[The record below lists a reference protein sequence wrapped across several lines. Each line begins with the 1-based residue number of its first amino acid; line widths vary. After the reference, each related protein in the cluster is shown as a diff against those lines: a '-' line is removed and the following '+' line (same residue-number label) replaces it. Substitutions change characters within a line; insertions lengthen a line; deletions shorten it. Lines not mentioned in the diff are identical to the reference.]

1 MCEVQVFG
9 NVRSIQP
16 LRLTGDTRDY
26 IVVGSDSGRLTIL
39 EYSKEKAQFQR
50 VHCET
55 YGKSGAR
62 RIVPGQM
69 VAVDPQGRAVM
80 VSALEKQKLVYV
92 TNRDTSARLTISSP
106 LEAHKS
112 HVIVFHVCGLDVGFD
127 NPIFAALEMNYSDLD
142 EDTTGDAFKALEK
155 ELIFYELDLGLNHV
169 IRKWSEPV
177 ARTANHLVAVP
188 GGGDGPSGVLVCSEN
203 VVAYRNQ
210 DHPSLQAKL
219 PMRQT
224 ADSSRPVLIVASAV
238 HRQKNLFFILLQSD
252 LGDLYK
258 VELTFENDKV
268 SQLSVEYF
276 DTCPVAAGLCITKRG
291 LLFLAAEFGDHLLY
305 QFSESRPTKE
315 PIKAL
320 STDTERKTF
329 VPRAL
334 AQLKVID
341 RLPSMAPCLSIKVAN
356 LCNEESPQI
365 YALCG
370 RGPRSTLRVLRNG
383 LETANVAQTQV
394 NKFPY
399 ILPSLKLSQYVYI
412 VQVTIIRLSD
422 YSALIF
428 FFTADLAEQC
438 CPCLLTLPND

>member
-1 MCEVQVFG
+1 MFA

-26 IVVGSDSGRLTIL
+26 IVVGSDSGRLSIL
-39 EYSKEKAQFQR
+39 EYSKDLAQFQR

-62 RIVPGQM
+62 RIVPGQF

-80 VSALEKQKLVYV
+80 VGALEKQKLVYV
-92 TNRDTSARLTISSP
+92 TNRDSSARLTISSP

-112 HVIVFHVCGLDVGFD
+112 NVVVFHICGLDVGFD
-127 NPIFAALEMNYSDLD
+127 NPIFAALEVNTSEL
-142 EDTTGDAFKALEK
+142 EDDSRDGEAFRSIQK

-169 IRKWSEPV
+169 IRKWSETV
-177 ARTANHLVAVP
+177 QRTANHLVAVP
-188 GGGDGPSGVLVCSEN
+188 GGGDGPSGVLVCSEDM
-203 VVAYRNQ
+203 VTYHNQ
-210 DHPSLQAKL
+210 DHVALSGRL
-219 PMRQT
+219 PKRQLG
-224 ADSSRPVLIVASAV
+224 SEERPVLIVASAV
-238 HRQKNLFFILLQSD
+238 HRQKNLFFVLLQSD
-252 LGDLYK
+252 VGDLYK
-258 VELTFENDKV
+258 VELEFEGDKV

-305 QFSESRPTKE
+305 QFSESRAVGEAVKGVSGEETAK
-315 PIKAL
+315 
-320 STDTERKTF
+320 RF

-334 AQLKVID
+334 SQLKVID
-341 RLPSMAPCLSIKVAN
+341 TLRSMAPCLRIKVAN

-370 RGPRSTLRVLRNG
+370 RGPRASLRVLRNG

-394 NKFPY
+394 
-399 ILPSLKLSQYVYI
+399 
-412 VQVTIIRLSD
+412 
-422 YSALIF
+422 
-428 FFTADLAEQC
+428 C
-438 CPCLLTLPND
+438 CSIWYRVVHRRGWLWWEMEELVCRSGHGGWVV